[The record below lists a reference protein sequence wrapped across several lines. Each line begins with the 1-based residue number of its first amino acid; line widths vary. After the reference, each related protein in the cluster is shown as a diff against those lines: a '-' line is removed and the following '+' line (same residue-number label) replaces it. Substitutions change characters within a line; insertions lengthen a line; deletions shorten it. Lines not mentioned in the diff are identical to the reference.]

1 MRRLPDCREQKNAN
15 PEWQKLKVLLGS
27 CFNFSCEGN
36 VLLDDANI
44 SYIEESPEVKSE
56 GSHSGMVSEF
66 PCSESAVC
74 GDDSGRGVVSCITSP
89 EIHSSKYVTQECSP
103 IEWETNKLFP
113 DIKKQSCKNYN
124 SFDASPPIEGI
135 VDPREA
141 SRWPACLRAAG
152 DELRPLISKHNTL
165 CYKNTEGA
173 GNEQDCF
180 AKKDRFYNKVL
191 PFPIVPK
198 SFVSQEYSGA
208 VNSLVKFDDDTN
220 SHSVSLNYGTDCK
233 GNNHSVLQKPI
244 VARDTMILC
253 NDLDSDCQ
261 VVPLSFSPNVHPDVG
276 SVPLTNC
283 QVSMNNSVPPGTLV
297 SSSCNSN
304 SLVTLLNQTKDS
316 IQPASWPRRRPQS
329 LRVAMCYSDPE
340 HLQATSTEN
349 PSSVGNLQEIA
360 LADMTGS
367 SHVEGSS
374 LTSAVTSTN
383 VLSSDVDPKNRTAQE
398 EKNRETQEEEDRGTQ
413 EEENRLTQEEENRGT
428 EEEKNRLTE
437 EEKNRCIQEKNRK
450 TEEEAKTERPL
461 SKIVGNIEKPPLEN
475 KGVAGQA
482 KPDSA
487 TITNTSYRDSIL
499 KPSDISNEPTLMSL
513 AAAETVLKSSALL
526 YPLLHAAQNYTG
538 GFDDGSLRSP
548 SSDKENDPAML
559 SVRPKVKSIG
569 SSHSPKRKKTSP
581 LRKNRSPRRQRSDS
595 IKEAHPKSLLP
606 TTYERRRSAN
616 VCVVDDDVWAV
627 DDFLPVS
634 KSSKTQSIVETR
646 SFSVKVS
653 PTSAVKNLVSGVETK
668 TPSKSDLIKD
678 GTTPFLDDVD
688 LSMVNS
694 TFSTDT
700 GYETETNTN
709 SVSTEDCMAL
719 RDEVTKAKEV
729 VSPHP
734 VTRGNSVMDGM
745 SFLPC
750 VPSPH
755 TTPINI
761 SGTTTPNTVTE
772 DLTDYYSI
780 CSELANLVS
789 VSNNIYQKDG
799 GDDTADYLSISSEL
813 PGVFKLPEDSPCG
826 DLNTLKP
833 GFVDEADSTDPTS
846 RLPTHEQ
853 PSPTNEES
861 LAAVDDPEI
870 EDVHEDVSSDQSRS
884 NSSLPSPVDTPSQEL
899 VEVKYVQLSL
909 SIVLAIVLHA
919 MQSISQ
925 FMLEIFLATEQEDRW
940 D

>member
-1 MRRLPDCREQKNAN
+1 MRRLPDYRGQKNSN
-15 PEWQKLKVLLGS
+15 PEWQKLKLLLSS

-56 GSHSGMVSEF
+56 ASHSGTVSEF
-66 PCSESAVC
+66 PC
-74 GDDSGRGVVSCITSP
+74 GDNNDLGVVSCITSP
-89 EIHSSKYVTQECSP
+89 DIHTSKYVTQECSP

-113 DIKKQSCKNYN
+113 DIKKQSCRNYN
-124 SFDASPPIEGI
+124 SFDTSPPIEGTA
-135 VDPREA
+135 DPREV
-141 SRWPACLRAAG
+141 SRWPSCLRVAG
-152 DELRPLISKHNTL
+152 DESRPLISKHNSL

-173 GNEQDCF
+173 GNEHDCF

-191 PFPIVPK
+191 PFPIVSK
-198 SFVSQEYSGA
+198 SFGSQEYSGA
-208 VNSLVKFDDDTN
+208 VNSLVKFNDDTN
-220 SHSVSLNYGTDCK
+220 SHSVSLNYSNVECK
-233 GNNHSVLQKPI
+233 GSNFSVFQKPV

-253 NDLDSDCQ
+253 NDLDTDCQ

-276 SVPLTNC
+276 SVPLSNY
-283 QVSMNNSVPPGTLV
+283 QVSMINSVPPGTLV

-340 HLQATSTEN
+340 HLQATNMEN
-349 PSSVGNLQEIA
+349 LSSVANLQEIA
-360 LADMTGS
+360 LADMTGRS
-367 SHVEGSS
+367 QAEGSS
-374 LTSAVTSTN
+374 STSTSTN
-383 VLSSDVDPKNRTAQE
+383 VLSSIVDPKNSGTWE
-398 EKNRETQEEEDRGTQ
+398 ETN
-413 EEENRLTQEEENRGT
+413 
-428 EEEKNRLTE
+428 
-437 EEKNRCIQEKNRK
+437 
-450 TEEEAKTERPL
+450 TERPL
-461 SKIVGNIEKPPLEN
+461 SRNVGERERPPLEN
-475 KGVAGQA
+475 KGVMRQA
-482 KPDSA
+482 KPGSA
-487 TITNTSYRDSIL
+487 TRLNTSYRESIL

-513 AAAETVLKSSALL
+513 AAAETVLKSTALL
-526 YPLLHAAQNYTG
+526 YPLLQAAQNYG
-538 GFDDGSLRSP
+538 GRFDDGSLRSP

-569 SSHSPKRKKTSP
+569 NSHSPKRKKTSP

-595 IKEAHPKSLLP
+595 IKEAHPKLLLP
-606 TTYERRRSAN
+606 PTDERKRSEN
-616 VCVVDDDVWAV
+616 VCVTEDDVWAV

-634 KSSKTQSIVETR
+634 KSAKTQSIVETR
-646 SFSVKVS
+646 RSSVKLS
-653 PTSAVKNLVSGVETK
+653 PTSTVKSSVSGVETK
-668 TPSKSDLIKD
+668 NTLKSDHIK
-678 GTTPFLDDVD
+678 GSTTPFLDDVD

-709 SVSTEDCMAL
+709 SVSTEDCITV
-719 RDEVTKAKEV
+719 RDKDTKSKEV
-729 VSPHP
+729 ISPRS
-734 VTRGNSVMDGM
+734 VTRGNSVMDSM
-745 SFLPC
+745 NFLPC

-755 TTPINI
+755 TTPVNI

-772 DLTDYYSI
+772 DLTDYFSI
-780 CSELANLVS
+780 CSELANLVN
-789 VSNNIYQKDG
+789 VSNNIYQKDA

-813 PGVFKLPEDSPCG
+813 PGMFKLPEDSPCS
-826 DLNTLKP
+826 DLDAVKQT
-833 GFVDEADSTDPTS
+833 FADEADNIDLTT
-846 RLPTHEQ
+846 RLPTREQ
-853 PSPTNEES
+853 TLTNPRDSLANEES
-861 LAAVDDPEI
+861 LTAVDDPEI
-870 EDVHEDVSSDQSRS
+870 EDVLSPHEDVSSDQSQS

-899 VEVKYVQLSL
+899 IEVKYMQLSL

>member
-1 MRRLPDCREQKNAN
+1 MRRLPDHRGQKNSN
-15 PEWQKLKVLLGS
+15 PEWQKLKMLLGS

-56 GSHSGMVSEF
+56 ASHSGTVSEF
-66 PCSESAVC
+66 PCSDSAVC
-74 GDDSGRGVVSCITSP
+74 GDDNPVGVVSCITSP
-89 EIHSSKYVTQECSP
+89 EIHTNKYMTRECSP
-103 IEWETNKLFP
+103 IKWETNKLFP
-113 DIKKQSCKNYN
+113 DIKKQSCRNYN

-141 SRWPACLRAAG
+141 SGWPSCLRAAG
-152 DELRPLISKHNTL
+152 DESRPLISKHNSL

-173 GNEQDCF
+173 GNEHDCF

-191 PFPIVPK
+191 PFPIVSK
-198 SFVSQEYSGA
+198 SFSSHEYSGA

-220 SHSVSLNYGTDCK
+220 SHSVSLNYGKDAERK
-233 GNNHSVLQKPI
+233 GNNFSVFQKPV

-276 SVPLTNC
+276 TVPLTNC

-340 HLQATSTEN
+340 HLQATNMEN
-349 PSSVGNLQEIA
+349 LSSVANLQEIA

-367 SHVEGSS
+367 SQVEGSS
-374 LTSAVTSTN
+374 STSNLATTN
-383 VLSSDVDPKNRTAQE
+383 VLSSIVDPRN
-398 EKNRETQEEEDRGTQ
+398 RGTQ
-413 EEENRLTQEEENRGT
+413 EE
-428 EEEKNRLTE
+428 
-437 EEKNRCIQEKNRK
+437 
-450 TEEEAKTERPL
+450 AKTEGPR
-461 SKIVGNIEKPPLEN
+461 SRNVDESERPPLEN
-475 KGVAGQA
+475 KSVIRQT

-487 TITNTSYRDSIL
+487 TIMNTSYRESIL
-499 KPSDISNEPTLMSL
+499 KPTDISNEATLMSL

-526 YPLLHAAQNYTG
+526 YPLLQAAQNYGG
-538 GFDDGSLRSP
+538 GFDDGALRSP

-595 IKEAHPKSLLP
+595 IKETHPKSLLLP
-606 TTYERRRSAN
+606 TYERRRSEN
-616 VCVVDDDVWAV
+616 VCVTEDDVWAV

-634 KSSKTQSIVETR
+634 KSSKTRSTVETR
-646 SFSVKVS
+646 SSSVKLS
-653 PTSAVKNLVSGVETK
+653 PTSAVKSSVTGVETK
-668 TPSKSDLIKD
+668 NSSKLDHIKG

-688 LSMVNS
+688 LSMINS

-709 SVSTEDCMAL
+709 SVSTEDCMTL
-719 RDEVTKAKEV
+719 RDEATKPKEV
-729 VSPHP
+729 VSPRP
-734 VTRGNSVMDGM
+734 VTRGNSVMDNM
-745 SFLPC
+745 NFLPC
-750 VPSPH
+750 VPSPR
-755 TTPINI
+755 TTPVNI

-789 VSNNIYQKDG
+789 VSNNIYQRDA

-813 PGVFKLPEDSPCG
+813 PGMSKLPEDSPCG
-826 DLNTLKP
+826 DLDVLKP
-833 GFVDEADSTDPTS
+833 CSGDEADSIDPTPRVS
-846 RLPTHEQ
+846 THEQ
-853 PSPTNEES
+853 TLNNPANEES

-870 EDVHEDVSSDQSRS
+870 EDVLSPHEDVSSDQSQS

-899 VEVKYVQLSL
+899 VEVKYMQLSL